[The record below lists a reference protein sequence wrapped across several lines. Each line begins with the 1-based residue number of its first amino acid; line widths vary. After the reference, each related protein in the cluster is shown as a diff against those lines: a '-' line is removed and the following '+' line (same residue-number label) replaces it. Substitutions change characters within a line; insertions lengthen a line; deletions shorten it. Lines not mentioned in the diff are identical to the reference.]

1 MRLLLPDLRVGP
13 SLPAFKKVKAFID
26 NGASEDSIMEKFTD
40 PHLFTAVMKSYL
52 RELPDPLFSFKL
64 MESWM
69 AANDISNDVKR
80 VEAVDRVLSEL
91 PEINKKNIEYL
102 FDFLAKLVAEEATN
116 KMSVMNVIVVVGPN
130 LLWDRESKKPISLD
144 NVCRSLIQQSAQRML
159 PSARCSAPQKRKTEV
174 RTKIKQNR
182 KVSLGAM
189 EKPSFRTKMSSL
201 IPVGLN
207 EKLHIPSH
215 NKVRDRK
222 NELRSDEPVLFEE
235 SEEDEIFKASQEAS
249 HKLPKVQHEEGVSRT
264 LSEKTVAVNAA
275 HKSLQ
280 KTFLASSGEMAEADA
295 GGLVEDSY
303 RKYALD
309 RLDSL
314 AEAAGPPSLT
324 QSGLAIT
331 TEENNR
337 SRMSSLGID
346 TALGGLD
353 DVESKESNGKT
364 KDDKLRHIST
374 QRTLTRPM
382 SQSVLTDSSVAA
394 IESQRRTRSNTET
407 VLGMAVSRFSP
418 QSFRNRKPQKDGQ
431 L

>member
-1 MRLLLPDLRVGP
+1 
-13 SLPAFKKVKAFID
+13 
-26 NGASEDSIMEKFTD
+26 MEKFTD

-52 RELPDPLFSFKL
+52 RELPDPLFSYKL

-69 AANDISNDVKR
+69 SANNISNDVKR
-80 VEAVDRVLSEL
+80 KDEVDRLLNEL
-91 PEINKKNIEYL
+91 PEINKQNIEYL

-144 NVCRSLIQQSAQRML
+144 NVCRSLIQQSGDWMRS
-159 PSARCSAPQKRKTEV
+159 SARQSAPQKRKTEI

-207 EKLHIPSH
+207 EKFHIPVT
-215 NKVRDRK
+215 NKVCDRK
-222 NELRSDEPVLFEE
+222 IAKRLDEPVLFEE
-235 SEEDEIFKASQEAS
+235 TEEDDIFKAGQEAEVLEAG
-249 HKLPKVQHEEGVSRT
+249 HEVTKVQDEEVVSRT
-264 LSEKTVAVNAA
+264 LSEKTVAVNTANE
-275 HKSLQ
+275 SLR
-280 KTFLASSGEMAEADA
+280 KTFLASCEERSEPGA

-309 RLDSL
+309 RLGSL
-314 AEAAGPPSLT
+314 AEAACPPKLT
-324 QSGLAIT
+324 QAGLATT

-337 SRMSSLGID
+337 SRVSSLGID

-353 DVESKESNGKT
+353 DVESKESDGKT
-364 KDDKLRHIST
+364 KHDKLRPMST

-382 SQSVLTDSSVAA
+382 SQSVLTDSSAA
-394 IESQRRTRSNTET
+394 TMEGQRRTRSNTET
-407 VLGMAVSRFSP
+407 VLGMSVSRFSP
-418 QSFRNRKPQKDGQ
+418 QSFRTRKPPKDGQ